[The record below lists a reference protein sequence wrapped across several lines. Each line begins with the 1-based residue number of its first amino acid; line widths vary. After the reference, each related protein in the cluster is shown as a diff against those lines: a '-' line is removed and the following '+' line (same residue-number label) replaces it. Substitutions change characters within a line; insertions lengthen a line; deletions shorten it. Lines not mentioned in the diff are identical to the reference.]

1 MRIRFFLLLMHP
13 NEFLDS
19 LLIRANGSFI
29 SLKFLST
36 FVEKKCWQ
44 ESNPFFVCYRLEL
57 IHIDLKFFI
66 LFD

>member
-1 MRIRFFLLLMHP
+1 MHP
-13 NEFLDS
+13 NEVSDS
-19 LLIRANGSFI
+19 LLIGANGFFV
-29 SLKFLST
+29 SLKFLAI
-36 FVEKKCWQ
+36 FVEEKCWQ

>member
-1 MRIRFFLLLMHP
+1 MWTRFFSLFMHP

-19 LLIRANGSFI
+19 LLIGTNGSFI
-29 SLKFLST
+29 SLKFLSI
-36 FVEKKCWQ
+36 FVEEKCWQ